1 MRKPGD
7 KPAPG
12 DAYDKGLGLL
22 SRREH
27 SARELKTKLARKGH
41 ASDDITSAIG
51 RLRDKTYQS
60 DDRFGISIART
71 RAAQGYGPARIR
83 AELKSHGL
91 ADAAIIAAIAAA
103 DADWATLA
111 ARQLKRRFGSKV
123 ATKVQVLSG
132 NYLLVTAPAGTGKV
146 PVTVT
151 NAHGKSAQNAY
162 STLTYTAT
170 PTPCQLSS
178 GTGITAGLLS

>member
-41 ASDDITSAIG
+41 AKEDITTAIG
-51 RLRDKTYQS
+51 RLRDKSYQS

-83 AELKSHGL
+83 AELRSHGL
-91 ADAAIIAAIAAA
+91 ADAAILVAIAAA
-103 DADWATLA
+103 DADWLALA
-111 ARQLKRRFGSKV
+111 AAQSKRRFGGKPAPDREERGRRAQFLLRRGFDP
-123 ATKVQVLSG
+123 ATVRA
-132 NYLLVTAPAGTGKV
+132 VTRAEIDDPGEEFD
-146 PVTVT
+146 
-151 NAHGKSAQNAY
+151 
-162 STLTYTAT
+162 
-170 PTPCQLSS
+170 
-178 GTGITAGLLS
+178 